1 MNTLR
6 RSVSTLLALIV
17 LSTSAFAADKETF
30 GYQPGTVLGF
40 IGLGGGGGASGIH
53 PASMLGIEVGVSRYV
68 GMFGEGGYTCAFN
81 CSSTGSVTGGALQF
95 EAGVKLVATNNS
107 RFVPFAKLG
116 FGAMRGFGRSEGYY
130 AFSNSIPAA
139 VLGAGLRIYVNP
151 HFGIETQ
158 ITGLRTVGNNG
169 SSTSGVGTFGIFL
182 QSTPKGTE
190 HTAHSNGEIRSDS
203 AKVAAKQN
211 VNTKSIAPMPAAEE
225 PKPSNDSLNK
235 ASTQLP
241 TESPK
246 PVDRVVKPELKITSE
261 PSGAE
266 IEVNGHFIGNTPT
279 TLFVSDARVVVKV
292 MKSGSLP
299 WERTLTMKPG
309 DKRTLNA
316 EMENGGVIKLPK

>member
-1 MNTLR
+1 MNTLS
-6 RSVSTLLALIV
+6 RSVFALLAFIV
-17 LSTSAFAADKETF
+17 LSTSAFAADKDTF

-53 PASMLGIEVGVSRYV
+53 PASMLGIEVGLTRYV
-68 GMFGEGGYTCAFN
+68 GIFGEGGYTCAYN
-81 CSSTGSVTGGALQF
+81 CSFSTSTGGALQF
-95 EAGVKLVATNNS
+95 EAGVKMVATNNS

-116 FGAMRGFGRSEGYY
+116 FGAVRGFGRSGGYY
-130 AFSNSIPAA
+130 AFSNSVPAA

-151 HFGIETQ
+151 HFGFETQ
-158 ITGLRTVGNNG
+158 ITGLRTVGNYG
-169 SSTSGVGTFGIFL
+169 GSTSGVGTFGIFL

-190 HTAHSNGEIRSDS
+190 HSAHSNGEIKSDS

-211 VNTKSIAPMPAAEE
+211 VNTTSIAPIPAAEE
-225 PKPSNDSLNK
+225 PKPTNDSLNQV
-235 ASTQLP
+235 STQLP
-241 TESPK
+241 NESPK
-246 PVDRVVKPELKITSE
+246 PIERAVKPELRITSE

-279 TLFVSDARVVVKV
+279 TLFVSDVRVVVKV
-292 MKSGSLP
+292 MKSGFLP